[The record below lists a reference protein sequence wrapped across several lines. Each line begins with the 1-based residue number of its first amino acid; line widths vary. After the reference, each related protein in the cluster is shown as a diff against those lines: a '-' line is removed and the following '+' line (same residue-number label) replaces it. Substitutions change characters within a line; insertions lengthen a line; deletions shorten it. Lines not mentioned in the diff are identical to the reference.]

1 MELSQLRTFRV
12 VAETLNFTRAA
23 ERLGL
28 TQSAVSHQIKSLETE
43 LGEPL
48 FIRAKR
54 GVKLSPAGQAAL
66 EHAVRLLDEA
76 EALRERV
83 AGGEHSPA
91 GRVRAAAAT
100 QAIVHLFAPLFE
112 AFMRAQP
119 RIDVSFRTT
128 ASTDETVADILNG
141 AADVGFASLPV
152 YSPALKIENLFEDE
166 LVLVVG
172 HGHRLS
178 AKAEATT
185 EDLRKERLI
194 LFERGRLDPPH
205 DRPVLQQGRHP
216 ALARPRVE
224 RHLVHQAHGRARPSA
239 SRSCPRGRCATRWP
253 RAGSPSCGSR
263 ATGCAAPWPSS
274 RSPASSPRRRG
285 PSSSSSGSAAGEL
298 QQMAEGNP
306 RGDEPKPAPAGSS
319 GPVRKAGSARGLLDR
334 SWAAGRPPRGVS

>member
-83 AGGEHSPA
+83 SGGEHSPA

-128 ASTDETVADILNG
+128 PSTDETVADILNG

-152 YSPALKIENLFEDE
+152 YSPALKIESLFEDE
-166 LVLVVG
+166 LVLTVG
-172 HGHRLS
+172 HGHRL
-178 AKAEATT
+178 AGRDEAST
-185 EDLRKERLI
+185 EDLRKERVI
-194 LFERGRLDPPH
+194 LFERGGSIRRTTDQFFNKVGVEPSLALESNDTSFIKLMVERGIGVSLLPAWAVRDEVAWGWLAKLRIEGHRL
-205 DRPVLQQGRHP
+205 RRTV
-216 ALARPRVE
+216 AVISLARFQP
-224 RHLVHQAHGRARPSA
+224 AATRAFLEFV
-239 SRSCPRGRCATRWP
+239 RGR
-253 RAGSPSCGSR
+253 RA
-263 ATGCAAPWPSS
+263 
-274 RSPASSPRRRG
+274 
-285 PSSSSSGSAAGEL
+285 EL
-298 QQMAEGNP
+298 QQMAEGHP
-306 RGDEPKPAPAGSS
+306 RGDEPKPG
-319 GPVRKAGSARGLLDR
+319 ARR
-334 SWAAGRPPRGVS
+334 SK

>member
-1 MELSQLRTFRV
+1 MELSQLRTFRT
-12 VAETLNFTRAA
+12 VAEKLNFTRAA
-23 ERLGL
+23 EQLGL

-83 AGGEHSPA
+83 TGGEHSPA

-152 YSPALKIENLFEDE
+152 YSPTLSIASLFEDE

-172 HGHRLS
+172 HAHRL
-178 AKAEATT
+178 AGRQQAAIDE
-185 EDLRKERLI
+185 LRKERLI
-194 LFERGRLDPPH
+194 LFERGGSIRRSTDQFFNKVAIQPELALESNDTSFIKLMVERGIGVSLLPTWAVRDEVAWGWLSKLRLEGH
-205 DRPVLQQGRHP
+205 RLHRTV
-216 ALARPRVE
+216 AAISLARFQP
-224 RHLVHQAHGRARPSA
+224 A
-239 SRSCPRGRCATRWP
+239 ATR
-253 RAGSPSCGSR
+253 AFLEFVME
-263 ATGCAAPWPSS
+263 
-274 RSPASSPRRRG
+274 RR
-285 PSSSSSGSAAGEL
+285 GEL
-298 QQMAEGNP
+298 QQMAEGQVGGGAP
-306 RGDEPKPAPAGSS
+306 RPG
-319 GPVRKAGSARGLLDR
+319 
-334 SWAAGRPPRGVS
+334 GRPASRRR